1 MRIEQSHVTLVIQ
14 TCEASVDLE
23 ELRFFQV
30 KDVLEIVEIG
40 VLNDTHGV
48 YL

>member
-1 MRIEQSHVTLVIQ
+1 VRIEQSHVTLVIQ

-23 ELRFFQV
+23 KLQFCQV

-40 VLNDTHGV
+40 VLDDTHGV